1 MGRKKGKQSSGFHS
15 KAARAEFLRSS
26 MCASAPIEE
35 QHIVKPEQ
43 PLGSSS
49 RPVLRLDAL
58 SSLRAFLTSPS
69 TPLASA
75 STPTP
80 QPLTRLGVPATPP
93 PLLRVDALIIEP
105 PETLAELCVDTVA
118 RSLLRYDITA
128 LEGKPF
134 SFFPGPLVS
143 RLSTVASQ
151 HQQLVDENVEVVF
164 TDSVE
169 ALTLHGPLTARA
181 LSALFPTVNM
191 PNICNSSWS
200 LDETPEASG
209 NSPASAVVVSGF
221 AAGFAAGTTHLVAD
235 CWEDSV
241 DIPAVLGVKGCSH
254 LHSLD
259 LSSPVLAGSFFGN
272 IAASLPSLEKLS
284 LRSCHD
290 DDGRAAAALLAGLPR
305 FTRLQFLDLSLCPW
319 LDDELLE
326 YALPLLPLTEA
337 TIVGTSVFRRRVPRA
352 GAK

>member
-1 MGRKKGKQSSGFHS
+1 
-15 KAARAEFLRSS
+15 
-26 MCASAPIEE
+26 
-35 QHIVKPEQ
+35 
-43 PLGSSS
+43 
-49 RPVLRLDAL
+49 
-58 SSLRAFLTSPS
+58 
-69 TPLASA
+69 
-75 STPTP
+75 
-80 QPLTRLGVPATPP
+80 
-93 PLLRVDALIIEP
+93 VDALIIEP

-128 LEGKPF
+128 LEGNPF

-191 PNICNSSWS
+191 PNSCNSSWS

-259 LSSPVLAGSFFGN
+259 VSSPVLAGSFFGN

-319 LDDELLE
+319 LDDKLLE

-337 TIVGTSVFRRRVPRA
+337 TIVGTSVFRRRVPRPKLRHLVCTGTNVHLASEALRSRMVTPTQAPPESWVLVDDAA
-352 GAK
+352 GVSGDGETDAGMGFGKLISGLSSEAHLLGVLVSRC